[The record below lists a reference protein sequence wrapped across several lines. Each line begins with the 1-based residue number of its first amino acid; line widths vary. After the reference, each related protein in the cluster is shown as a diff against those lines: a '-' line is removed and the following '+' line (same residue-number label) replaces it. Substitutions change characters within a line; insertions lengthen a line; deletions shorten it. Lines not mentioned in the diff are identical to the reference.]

1 MLNNLIKS
9 PFLKGMISRALRTF
23 CQALL
28 AAVGTTAMISEVNW
42 ITALS
47 TASMAAFIS
56 VLTSVVL
63 GIPEGKEQ

>member
-1 MLNNLIKS
+1 MLDNLIKN

-28 AAVGTTAMISEVNW
+28 AAIGTTALLHEVNW
-42 ITALS
+42 IAALS
-47 TASMAAFIS
+47 TACMAAVVSI
-56 VLTSVVL
+56 LTSVVL

>member
-1 MLNNLIKS
+1 MLDKMIKN

-28 AAVGTTAMISEVNW
+28 AVIGTTAMIHEVNW

-47 TASMAAFIS
+47 SASMAAFIS
-56 VLTSVVL
+56 ILTSVTL

>member
-47 TASMAAFIS
+47 TACMAAFIS
-56 VLTSVVL
+56 ILTSVTL